1 MKHKKTYINFLFL
14 ICISVIVFGQT
25 QSNENNLIQLISSK
39 KQFEAGSTITLH
51 FASLGKTIP
60 LLYCANNY
68 GSTLV
73 RSTSSSRSRLSYTI
87 PKYMSNKSGILHWSL
102 TLKNTVT
109 QGQVTIQPKTAV
121 DRMETYLGNPVISV
135 GGSNYTSMV
144 VIPTDDLDNPLNSG
158 TPVLFKQQFLT
169 NQIKSKVKT
178 NNYIAYKKIFSP
190 DKRGRMLLSSESF
203 DTNSKEYTVD
213 ILPGNATNFSI
224 TAERNHDYADGNQIT
239 SFITSVIKDRHGNR
253 VSDGTHIT
261 FFIRTKEQD
270 VLKTSA
276 NTIHGIATAKMIHPE
291 QEDYWNVQAVIP
303 GIAKSNTL
311 AIKYKRVIKDFD
323 VQFTNNN
330 QLLTVGPLTSFM
342 DQMIPDGLP
351 LQLTVFQGQKKIQ
364 VFSKTSLDGFV
375 SFELSKEI
383 YENKNYSFEVR
394 AAGITKKIQVIR

>member
-14 ICISVIVFGQT
+14 ICISVIVLGQT
-25 QSNENNLIQLISSK
+25 LSNENNLVQLISSQ
-39 KQFEAGSTITLH
+39 KQYEAGSTIILR
-51 FASLGKTIP
+51 FASLGQTIP

-73 RSTSSSRSRLSYTI
+73 KSTSSSRSRLSYTI
-87 PKYMSNKSGILHWSL
+87 PKHMSNKSGILHWNL
-102 TLKNTVT
+102 TIQNTVT
-109 QGQVTIQPKTAV
+109 QGQIAIQPKTDV
-121 DRMETYLGNPVISV
+121 HRMETYLGSPVISV

-158 TPVLFKQQFLT
+158 TPVLFKHQFLT
-169 NQIKSKVKT
+169 NQTKSKVKT

-190 DKRGRMLLSSESF
+190 DKTGRMLLSSESF

-213 ILPGNATNFSI
+213 ILPGTPTNFYI

-239 SFITSVIKDRHGNR
+239 SFITSVIKDLHGNR

-276 NTIHGIATAKMIHPE
+276 NTIHGVATAKIIHPE

-303 GIAKSNTL
+303 GIAQSNTL
-311 AIKYKRVIKDFD
+311 AIKYKPVIIDFD
-323 VQFTNNN
+323 VKFTNNN

-342 DQMIPDGLP
+342 DQMIPDGMP
-351 LQLTVFQGQKKIQ
+351 VQLTVLQDQKEIE

-375 SFELSKEI
+375 SFELAKEG
-383 YENKNYSFEVR
+383 YQNKNYSFEVHV
-394 AAGITKKIQVIR
+394 AGIKKKYKY